1 MQLVEGD
8 GLHPGEK
15 SARLSTRSEG
25 ERAGK
30 DDLMMIETARNILS
44 LVVIKDSQK
53 SPL

>member
-8 GLHPGEK
+8 RLHPGEK

-30 DDLMMIETARNILS
+30 DDFKVIETARNVLS
-44 LVVIKDSQK
+44 LVIIKDSQK